1 MRIVIEQS
9 EFRRLSTATKR
20 EIIETLAGSG
30 FLTPPATEKKR
41 ADLLWKEPFNLT
53 PGLAARLMHGLPEHH
68 RVRLELF
75 AKKGG
80 RVTQKDLLVAT
91 RDTDMRVL
99 SHFQAV
105 LSRRL
110 RRLIHD
116 PEKRLHL
123 IGWDFKAT
131 KWSKDKT
138 EIEDGIYFVTDATA
152 TALRD
157 HFGLKSR

>member
-9 EFRRLSTATKR
+9 EFRRLSAGTKR

-30 FLTPPATEKKR
+30 FLTPPATKKKR
-41 ADLLWKEPFNLT
+41 ENLRWKEPFNLT
-53 PGLAARLMHGLPEHH
+53 PDLAARLLHGLPEYH
-68 RVRLELF
+68 RTRLKLF

-80 RVTQKDLLVAT
+80 RVPQKDLLAAT
-91 RDTDMRVL
+91 KDTDMRVL

-110 RRLIHD
+110 RRLVHD

-131 KWSKDKT
+131 KWNQDHSA
-138 EIEDGIYFVTDATA
+138 IEDGIYFVTDST
-152 TALRD
+152 TDVLRD
-157 HFGLKSR
+157 HFGLKGQ

>member
-9 EFRRLSTATKR
+9 EFRRLSAGTKR

-30 FLTPPATEKKR
+30 FLTPPAPEKKR
-41 ADLLWKEPFNLT
+41 ENLLWKEPFNLT
-53 PGLAARLMHGLPEHH
+53 PDLATRLMHGLPEHH

-80 RVTQKDLLVAT
+80 RVTQKELLAAT
-91 RDTDMRVL
+91 EDADMRVL

-110 RRLIHD
+110 RRMIHD

-131 KWSKDKT
+131 KWNKDHSA
-138 EIEDGIYFVTDATA
+138 IEDGIYYVTDATTA
-152 TALRD
+152 ALRD
-157 HFGLKSR
+157 NFGLKSR

>member
-9 EFRRLSTATKR
+9 DFRRLSTATKR

-30 FLTPPATEKKR
+30 FLTPPAAEKKR
-41 ADLLWKEPFNLT
+41 ENQLWKEPFNLT
-53 PGLAARLMHGLPEHH
+53 PDLAARLMHGLSEPH
-68 RVRLELF
+68 RVRLKLF
-75 AKKGG
+75 AKKRG
-80 RVTQKDLLVAT
+80 RVTQKDLLAT
-91 RDTDMRVL
+91 TNDTDMRIL

-123 IGWDFKAT
+123 IGWDFEAT
-131 KWSKDKT
+131 KWNKDKSA
-138 EIEDGIYFVTDATA
+138 IEDGTYFVTDSTTA
-152 TALRD
+152 ALRD
-157 HFGLKSR
+157 CFGLKSR

>member
-1 MRIVIEQS
+1 MRIVIEQP
-9 EFRRLSTATKR
+9 EFRRLSPGTKR

-30 FLTPPATEKKR
+30 FLTPPEPEKKR
-41 ADLLWKEPFNLT
+41 ANLLWKEPFNLT
-53 PGLAARLMHGLPEHH
+53 PDLATRLLHGLPEHH

-80 RVTQKDLLVAT
+80 RVTQKELLAT
-91 RDTDMRVL
+91 TNDTDMRVL

-131 KWSKDKT
+131 KWNKDHSV
-138 EIEDGIYFVTDATA
+138 IEDGIYYVTDTTVAT
-152 TALRD
+152 LRD

>member
-9 EFRRLSTATKR
+9 EFRRLSVGTKR
-20 EIIETLAGSG
+20 EIIEALAGRD
-30 FLTPPATEKKR
+30 LLPPPELEKKR
-41 ADLLWKEPFNLT
+41 ENLLWREPFDLT
-53 PGLAARLMHGLPEHH
+53 PGLAARLMHGLPDHH
-68 RVRLELF
+68 RTRLKLF
-75 AKKGG
+75 AKKRG
-80 RVTQKDLLVAT
+80 RVSQKDLLVAT
-91 RDTDMRVL
+91 MDTDMRVL

-110 RRLIHD
+110 RRLVHD

-123 IGWDFKAT
+123 IGWDFDAT
-131 KWSKDKT
+131 KWSKDKS

-152 TALRD
+152 TALRG

>member
-9 EFRRLSTATKR
+9 EFRRLSSGTKR
-20 EIIETLAGSG
+20 EIIEALAGSG
-30 FLTPPATEKKR
+30 FLAPPATEKKR
-41 ADLLWKEPFNLT
+41 EDLLWREPFNLT
-53 PGLAARLMHGLPEHH
+53 PSLVARLMHGLPVHH

-75 AKKGG
+75 AKKRG

-91 RDTDMRVL
+91 KDSDMRVL

-123 IGWDFKAT
+123 IGWDFTAT
-131 KWSKDKT
+131 KWNKDNSV
-138 EIEDGIYFVTDATA
+138 IEDGIYFVTDETT

-157 HFGLKSR
+157 HFGLKGR